1 MQTTGEGPC
10 GRLQASF
17 QLNFS
22 SMLSGC
28 FMGDF
33 SISMIHAKEYIS
45 MDWHYYIDLAHS
57 A

>member
-10 GRLQASF
+10 GRPQASF
-17 QLNFS
+17 QFNFS